1 VRLWQKA
8 YLPAAGDD
16 LYRSGRA
23 ALSASV
29 RRRSGGRCRCPR
41 WRLSAIKAAAAVWDQ
56 FGNVV
61 VELGQCLVECGEPG
75 PMCSRE
81 LCQVGVGYLA
91 VADDSLGRHVGVR
104 ISSAQNSCRGLAAV
118 SLRVVRAAAADW
130 PSRMSS
136 RIRLP
141 WVIGQVAK
149 PPVMPTNQFSAA

>member
-1 VRLWQKA
+1 MRLWQKA
-8 YLPAAGDD
+8 YLPTAGDD
-16 LYRSGRA
+16 LHRSGRA

-41 WRLSAIKAAAAVWDQ
+41 RRLSAIKAAAAVWDQ

-91 VADDSLGRHVGVR
+91 VADDSLGR
-104 ISSAQNSCRGLAAV
+104 LAFPDEQPHQAT
-118 SLRVVRAAAADW
+118 L
-130 PSRMSS
+130 
-136 RIRLP
+136 
-141 WVIGQVAK
+141 VIGQVAK
-149 PPVMPTNQFSAA
+149 PPVMPTSQFSAA